1 MPTAQNSLPEETVMR
16 EVFAALVAKQDEGN
30 TPESSRAAMAA
41 QFGLDADVVRR
52 IEGLG
57 IAQTS
62 PPL

>member
-1 MPTAQNSLPEETVMR
+1 MPTTQNSLPEETVMR

-30 TPESSRAAMAA
+30 TVETSRAEMAER
-41 QFGLDADVVRR
+41 FGLDPATVRQ

-57 IAQTS
+57 IAQTW